1 MVPSSFYRWKNSS
14 GKMKKISSRLNNEVL
29 NQNSGVQIITRFHI
43 YMYSYLAT
51 IKEKCKISTI
61 KISLLFYMF
70 WWRILRAVITS
81 KKQMLLF
88 SCSVVSDSLHPVDCR
103 TLSFPVLHHLPEFVQ
118 TRIHRVCDAI
128 QQSRP
133 LSSPSPAINLS
144 QHQGLF
150 QWVRSWHQ
158 VAKGLEFQL

>member
-1 MVPSSFYRWKNSS
+1 
-14 GKMKKISSRLNNEVL
+14 MKKISSRLNNEVL

-51 IKEKCKISTI
+51 IKEKCKTSTI

-103 TLSFPVLHHLPEFVQ
+103 TLSFPVLHRLPEFVQ

-133 LSSPSPAINLS
+133 SSSPSPAINLS

-150 QWVRSWHQ
+150 QSGVSCLYQMAKVLELQLQHQSFQWVFR
-158 VAKGLEFQL
+158 VDFL